1 MWRVL
6 LQTNKNN
13 QDIIFNECFK
23 NCKTEFITFLK
34 DDYLIKELKLR
45 GYTITKNK

>member
-1 MWRVL
+1 MWRTF

-23 NCKTEFITFLK
+23 NSKREFITFLK

-45 GYTITKNK
+45 GYTIIKNK